1 MSPPPILPG
10 ERRECAMKRGIS
22 FFILLLTGL
31 LLPEVL
37 WGGIQDDIAREQELL
52 EGVEADSI
60 GDHAAG
66 LVSRVRAEIDLSHEL
81 QARLAGAGREDSL
94 VLELRFVKIRLR
106 LVGEIHELA
115 DILVDLEK
123 KHPREQLRAEVK
135 KIHEYLTT
143 QLREYIERRTNQ
155 IDAAR
160 NRRHSTDVQDRPT
173 LEDDIA
179 ALTLRLD
186 EAFEFSLVHVEKL
199 EKLEMES
206 SAARETLAGL
216 LAGRAA
222 DLSGRIDLA
231 LERVDRLG
239 IRLAD
244 TPDNADLPIL
254 IVAAH
259 KSLETNTG
267 SLTATLELMDAL
279 KLPTVEYRAQLAE
292 ATRDIS
298 TLILDR
304 GVAVSL
310 ISRATG
316 RLWSWLADSGPGL
329 IVKLALFIGLLYL
342 FRFLSRLARRGTTR
356 ALDSAKVDVSTLLRR
371 MIITAAANVVMIL
384 GLLIALSQL
393 GINLGPLLAGLGV
406 VGFIIG
412 FALQDTLSN
421 FAAGMMI
428 LIDRPYDVGDMVDAG
443 TVFGKVSKMSLVST
457 TILTIDN
464 QTIIIPNSKIW
475 GDVIK
480 NVTAQDLR
488 RVDMTFGISYTDDIP
503 KAEQVLM
510 GILKDHDKVLDDPE
524 PAVKLHELG
533 DSSVD
538 FVVRPWV
545 KVDDYW
551 DVYWDVTRA
560 VKMRFDEEGVS
571 IPFPQRD
578 VHIYNDNT
586 VEEKKEEKI
595 DDV

>member
-1 MSPPPILPG
+1 M
-10 ERRECAMKRGIS
+10 
-22 FFILLLTGL
+22 
-31 LLPEVL
+31 
-37 WGGIQDDIAREQELL
+37 D
-52 EGVEADSI
+52 
-60 GDHAAG
+60 
-66 LVSRVRAEIDLSHEL
+66 
-81 QARLAGAGREDSL
+81 
-94 VLELRFVKIRLR
+94 
-106 LVGEIHELA
+106 
-115 DILVDLEK
+115 
-123 KHPREQLRAEVK
+123 
-135 KIHEYLTT
+135 
-143 QLREYIERRTNQ
+143 
-155 IDAAR
+155 
-160 NRRHSTDVQDRPT
+160 T
-173 LEDDIA
+173 L
-179 ALTLRLD
+179 
-186 EAFEFSLVHVEKL
+186 
-199 EKLEMES
+199 
-206 SAARETLAGL
+206 
-216 LAGRAA
+216 
-222 DLSGRIDLA
+222 
-231 LERVDRLG
+231 
-239 IRLAD
+239 
-244 TPDNADLPIL
+244 N
-254 IVAAH
+254 
-259 KSLETNTG
+259 
-267 SLTATLELMDAL
+267 
-279 KLPTVEYRAQLAE
+279 LPTEEYRVQVAE

-298 TLILDR
+298 MLILDR
-304 GVAVSL
+304 GAAANL
-310 ISRATG
+310 ISRVTG
-316 RLWSWLADSGPGL
+316 RLWAWLIDSGPGL
-329 IVKLALFIGLLYL
+329 IVKLALFIGLLYM
-342 FRFLSRLARRGTTR
+342 FRFLSRLARKGTTR
-356 ALDSAKVDVSTLLRR
+356 ALDSARVDVSTLLRR

-428 LIDRPYDVGDMVDAG
+428 LIYRPYDVGDMVDAG

-510 GILKDHDKVLDDPE
+510 GILKDNDKILDDPE
-524 PAVKLHELG
+524 PVVKLHELG
-533 DSSVD
+533 DSSVN

>member
-1 MSPPPILPG
+1 
-10 ERRECAMKRGIS
+10 MKRGIIL
-22 FFILLLTGL
+22 FTLLLTGL
-31 LLPEVL
+31 LLSQVL
-37 WGGIQDDIAREQELL
+37 WGGIQDDRAEEQEFL
-52 EGVEADSI
+52 EGVDVDSI

-81 QARLAGAGREDSL
+81 HARMAGAGREDSL
-94 VLELRFVKIRLR
+94 VLELRLVKLRLR

-123 KHPREQLRAEVK
+123 KHPQEQLRAEVK
-135 KIHEYLTT
+135 NIHEYLTP
-143 QLREYIERRTNQ
+143 LLWEYIERRGNQ
-155 IDAAR
+155 INEAR
-160 NRRHSTDVQDRPT
+160 NRRHSTDVQDRPV
-173 LEDDIA
+173 LEDEIV

-186 EAFEFSLVHVEKL
+186 EAFGFSLVHVEKL

-206 SAARETLAGL
+206 SKARETLTGL
-216 LAGRAA
+216 LADRAA

-231 LERVDRLG
+231 LERVDRMAA
-239 IRLAD
+239 RLTD

-254 IVAAH
+254 IVATH
-259 KSLETNTG
+259 KSLGTNTG
-267 SLTATLELMDAL
+267 SLTATLHIMDAL
-279 KLPTVEYRAQLAE
+279 EIPTEEYRAQLAE

-298 TLILDR
+298 TVILDR
-304 GVAVSL
+304 GAAVSL
-310 ISRATG
+310 ISRAAG
-316 RLWSWLADSGPGL
+316 RLVAWFADSGPGL

-342 FRFLSRLARRGTTR
+342 FRFLSRLARKGTTR
-356 ALDSAKVDVSTLLRR
+356 ALDSANVDVSTLLRR
-371 MIITAAANVVMIL
+371 MIITAAANVVMVL

-428 LIDRPYDVGDMVDAG
+428 LIYRPYDVGDMVDAG
-443 TVFGKVSKMSLVST
+443 TVFGKVNKMSLVST

-510 GILKDHDKVLDDPE
+510 GILQDHDKVLDDPE

-533 DSSVD
+533 DSSVN

-578 VHIYNDNT
+578 VHIFNDNT
-586 VEEKKEEKI
+586 VEEKK
-595 DDV
+595 DDAE

>member
-1 MSPPPILPG
+1 
-10 ERRECAMKRGIS
+10 MKRGIS
-22 FFILLLTGL
+22 FFVLLLTGL
-31 LLPEVL
+31 LLSQVL
-37 WGGIQDDIAREQELL
+37 WGGIQDDRADEQDFL
-52 EGVEADSI
+52 EGVDVDSI

-66 LVSRVRAEIDLSHEL
+66 LVSSVRAEIDLSHEL

-94 VLELRFVKIRLR
+94 VLELRLVKLR
-106 LVGEIHELA
+106 LHLISDIHDLA
-115 DILVDLEK
+115 DIVISLEEK
-123 KHPREQLRAEVK
+123 GSQEELRVEVEK
-135 KIHEYLTT
+135 TLEYLTP
-143 QLREYIERRTNQ
+143 QLWKYIERRENQ

-160 NRRHSTDVQDRPT
+160 NRRHSIDVQDRPE

-179 ALTLRLD
+179 VLTLRLD

-206 SAARETLAGL
+206 SEARETLIGL
-216 LAGRAA
+216 LADRAA

-231 LERVDRLG
+231 LERVDRMAA
-239 IRLAD
+239 RLTD
-244 TPDNADLPIL
+244 TPDNSDLPIL
-254 IVAAH
+254 IVATH
-259 KSLETNTG
+259 KSLGTNTG
-267 SLTATLELMDAL
+267 SLTATLHIMDAL
-279 KLPTVEYRAQLAE
+279 KIPTEDYRAQLAE

-298 TLILDR
+298 TVILDR
-304 GVAVSL
+304 GAAASL
-310 ISRATG
+310 ISSAMG
-316 RLWSWLADSGPGL
+316 RLWSWLADTGPGL
-329 IVKLALFIGLLYL
+329 IVKLALFIGLIYL
-342 FRFLSRLARRGTTR
+342 FRFLSRLARKGTTR
-356 ALDSAKVDVSTLLRR
+356 ALDSANVDVSTLLRR
-371 MIITAAANVVMIL
+371 MIITAAANVVMVL

-428 LIDRPYDVGDMVDAG
+428 LIYRPYDVGDMVDVG
-443 TVFGKVSKMSLVST
+443 TVFGKVNKMSLVST

-475 GDVIK
+475 SDVIK

-510 GILKDHDKVLDDPE
+510 GILQGHDKILDDPE

-533 DSSVD
+533 DSSVN

-578 VHIYNDNT
+578 VHIYNDHID
-586 VEEKKEEKI
+586 EEKKEEKV